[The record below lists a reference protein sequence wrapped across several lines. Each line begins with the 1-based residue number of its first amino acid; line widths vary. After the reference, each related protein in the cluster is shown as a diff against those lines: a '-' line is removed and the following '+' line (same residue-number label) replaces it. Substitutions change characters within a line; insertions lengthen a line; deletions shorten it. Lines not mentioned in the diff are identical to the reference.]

1 MSKKIIIIEDDDI
14 LQKLLSF
21 HISNF
26 FDKDCKISLLKK
38 EQIDQILNQN
48 KIDLLLVNYLD
59 VFNNLKFLREFEQK
73 KTKNIIIIF
82 NDLNNRH
89 ENKNVINFK
98 FVVKPFTLKSLFSII
113 SEFFSDFSINE
124 TIINLTSDLAFKP
137 NKKFITNEK
146 TKEFIYLTEKETKL
160 LTYFL
165 ENKNTVISKK
175 QLLHYIWDFNEGINT
190 HTLETHVYRLK
201 KKIYKIEDQINFS
214 FLNKGGGYMMKYK

>member
-1 MSKKIIIIEDDDI
+1 MNKNIIIIEDDDI

-21 HISNF
+21 HITNF
-26 FDKDCKISLLKK
+26 FEKDCNISLSKK

-98 FVVKPFTLKSLFSII
+98 FVVKPFTLKSLFAII

-160 LTYFL
+160 LTYFF

-214 FLNKGGGYMMKYK
+214 FLNKEGGYMMKYK